1 MSYKKL
7 VRDNIPDIIKEN
19 GEEPVFRV
27 LSDKEFLVELKKKLL
42 EESNEVINS
51 SGDEMLSE
59 LGDLLEVMISLA
71 KVHNISLDDI
81 IISSSE
87 KRDKRGSF
95 TKKIYLEDVK
105 RSTSS

>member
-19 GEEPVFRV
+19 GEEPVYRV

-51 SGDEMLSE
+51 SDDEMLSE

-71 KVHNISLDDI
+71 RVYNISLDDI

-105 RSTSS
+105 KINK

>member
-19 GEEPVFRV
+19 GEEPVYRV
-27 LSDKEFLVELKKKLL
+27 LSDKEFLVELKKKVL

-51 SGDEMLSE
+51 SDDEMLSE

-105 RSTSS
+105 KINK

>member
-51 SGDEMLSE
+51 SDDEMLSE

-105 RSTSS
+105 KINK

>member
-19 GEEPVFRV
+19 GEEPVYRV

-105 RSTSS
+105 KINK

>member
-19 GEEPVFRV
+19 GEEPVYRV

-71 KVHNISLDDI
+71 EVHNISLDDI

-105 RSTSS
+105 KINK

>member
-19 GEEPVFRV
+19 GEEPVYRV

-51 SGDEMLSE
+51 SDDEMLSE

-105 RSTSS
+105 KINK

>member
-19 GEEPVFRV
+19 GEEPVYRV

-71 KVHNISLDDI
+71 RVYNISLDDI

-105 RSTSS
+105 KINK